1 MKPSRV
7 VSVIPVIAA
16 GLFFVTGLASAEDA
30 EFIGAKKCSMC
41 HKKAEDGE
49 QYGIWM
55 ESAHAKAFET
65 LASEEAKADA
75 AKQGIEDPQA
85 APECLKCHATAFAVM
100 DDLENQKITL
110 EEGVSCE
117 SCHGAGGNYYKKKT
131 MEGISAGE
139 IEGASVGLVHP
150 DEAVCTTCHTAEGNS
165 FFKEFVF
172 EERVKEIA
180 HPIPEAAEEA
190 VAE

>member
-16 GLFFVTGLASAEDA
+16 GLFFVTGLATAEDA
-30 EFIGAKKCSMC
+30 EYIGAKKCSMC

-49 QYGIWM
+49 QFKIWS

-65 LASEEAKADA
+65 LASEEAKAEA
-75 AKQGIEDPQA
+75 AKHGIEDPQA

-117 SCHGAGGNYYKKKT
+117 SCHGAGSNYYKKAT
-131 MEGISAGE
+131 MEGITAGE
-139 IEGASVGLVHP
+139 IDGASVGLVHP
-150 DEAVCTTCHTAEGNS
+150 DEAMCKTCHTPEGNS
-165 FFKEFVF
+165 FFKEFNF
-172 EERVKEIA
+172 EERVAKIA
-180 HPIPEAAEEA
+180 HPIPEAEAAAE
-190 VAE
+190 